1 MKNKIYFLLFLIAI
15 NYPSGTYAATIA
27 FSTQRYAMVQDTIV
41 IEEVEA
47 LRAYQKAVSFYDSIA
62 YYVLL
67 ILALNFLSVLLLVLH
82 ARADRNIEKAMIF
95 YKAVGDAEKIEV
107 LKRLQE
113 RSDKVLPLYMLSFY
127 LRSFFLLIIMF
138 GSAIFFP
145 FPNLF
150 FIKLFALFFIA
161 YFFLFDALIF
171 RIKSKTASKSDNN
184 LTIRELL
191 GMK

>member
-138 GSAIFFP
+138 GSVFLGSTG
-145 FPNLF
+145 LF

-191 GMK
+191 GIK